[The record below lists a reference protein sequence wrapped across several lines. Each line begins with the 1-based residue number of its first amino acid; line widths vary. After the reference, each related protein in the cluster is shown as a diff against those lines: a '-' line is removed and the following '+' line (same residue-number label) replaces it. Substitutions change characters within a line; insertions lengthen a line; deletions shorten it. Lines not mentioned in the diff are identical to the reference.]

1 MIKCEENYNVPDDEI
16 ESLFLCVDD
25 WSNTGFRFTRC
36 LNMIG
41 IKAKMLKRNLHRFN
55 YPIQAETTEE
65 ISKPK
70 SKLPLVNSIINF
82 NNSRIKKI
90 IENCKVIHFHASTYN
105 QQVANFINA
114 NLNSKHVVVQH
125 GSSTY
130 RTNPRVSNELFNPL
144 TDATIIQCP
153 DLFNLG
159 AKNEHLI
166 YYPVDT
172 DLLQPT
178 FRPIESKEKFKIG
191 HFPST
196 ASVKGTPLIL
206 KEINRA
212 QNLDSLKNKFEYI
225 GVGTK
230 VGGPAGNGEARLPW
244 PQHLDRVRNA
254 DIMIETVNPL
264 VKDKKFGEWGNTAL
278 ECAALGKIVI
288 TNSLSADMYKE
299 HYGDCALHIA
309 NNAEELQS
317 QIQKI
322 VSYSPEELLE
332 KQMQSREWAVKN
344 HSMGATAKRIWEKVY
359 KPFFPEKE
367 TGVESLIKQLNI

>member
-1 MIKCEENYNVPDDEI
+1 MIKCEENYNIPDEEI
-16 ESLFLCVDD
+16 DSLFLCQDD
-25 WSNTGFRFTRC
+25 WANTGFRFTRC

-41 IKAKMLKRNLHRFN
+41 IKAKMLKRNPHSFG
-55 YPIQAETTEE
+55 YPIQAETTKE
-65 ISKPK
+65 I
-70 SKLPLVNSIINF
+70 LHGTGEPLVNGVNDF
-82 NNSRIKKI
+82 DNSRIKKI
-90 IENCKVIHFHASTYN
+90 LENCKVIHFHASNYN
-105 QQVANFINA
+105 QQVANFIHSNP
-114 NLNSKHVVVQH
+114 NSKNVVVQH
-125 GSSTY
+125 GGTTY
-130 RTNPRVSNELFNPL
+130 RRNPLGSNNLFNPL
-144 TDATIIQCP
+144 TDASIIQCP
-153 DLFNLG
+153 DLLNLG

-172 DLLQPT
+172 DLIQPT
-178 FRPIESKEKFKIG
+178 FRSIESKEKFKIG

-206 KEINRA
+206 GEINRA
-212 QNLDSLKNKFEYI
+212 LNLDSSKNKFEYI
-225 GVGTK
+225 GIGTA
-230 VGGPAGNGEARLPW
+230 VGGPAHDGGAKRPW
-244 PQHLDRVRNA
+244 AQHLDRVRNT

-264 VKDKKFGEWGNTAL
+264 NFGKKFGEWGNTAL

-288 TNSLSADMYKE
+288 TNTLTADIYKE
-299 HYGDCALHIA
+299 QYGDCALHIA

-322 VSYSPEELLE
+322 VNYSPEELLE

-367 TGVESLIKQLNI
+367 TEVESLINQLKL